1 MVKLVPQIQERCDNQ
16 REAYEI
22 EVHCFR
28 CCMQSKKSMKKLK
41 PKKNK
46 ENKKDTGIQ
55 SIATKPENN
64 KMLRH

>member
-1 MVKLVPQIQERCDNQ
+1 MVELVPQIQETCDNL

-22 EVHCFR
+22 EVHRFR
-28 CCMQSKKSMKKLK
+28 CCMQSKKRMKRLK

-55 SIATKPENN
+55 SIAA
-64 KMLRH
+64 